1 MQMDKNMTNKRFV
14 NLIII
19 SILLVVT
26 AIFSVN
32 LNSESYY
39 FKNKDEVFLKNFTKN
54 INNITTISI
63 ESFENTLD
71 LVKNDNSYI
80 SESGYPLKKG
90 IWENLSL

>member
-39 FKNKDEVFLKNFTKN
+39 FKNKDEVFL
-54 INNITTISI
+54 
-63 ESFENTLD
+63 
-71 LVKNDNSYI
+71 
-80 SESGYPLKKG
+80 
-90 IWENLSL
+90 